1 VQSTLKG
8 PIYLEPWF
16 KIQDFVPVGE
26 GRKESAGVDDD
37 VMLYKRHVAVLGK
50 LLVAFDLLTF
60 LILTYLDPGRGP
72 HLALRLIFNHAP
84 QRQVVFSGLF
94 KQEGETFT
102 SLSDSVADQA

>member
-1 VQSTLKG
+1 
-8 PIYLEPWF
+8 
-16 KIQDFVPVGE
+16 VPVGKE
-26 GRKESAGVDDD
+26 GDSAGAQVVIDDD

-102 SLSDSVADQA
+102 SLSDTVADQA